1 MGALCRFSCLFY
13 SRGYSV
19 PSPNG
24 GDNKTR
30 DGVAARRSLS
40 AENHFSEAFLAAM
53 HRRRPKTPKSQFT
66 HSATTVF
73 VLCFLPLPLA
83 ATKHFWIAGF
93 FFFGVVFYIL
103 GKCTHTHTR
112 TGKRAGCCC
121 GRGAGWAEDPRS
133 PLGVWWWWGA
143 GALDFFVF
151 SSLLSR
157 FFFHAPPFLSFL
169 PSHRVGADEFLS
181 ISVLI

>member
-1 MGALCRFSCLFY
+1 MPPPHPAPPHGAQKPKPHHLTIMRFSCLFY

-53 HRRRPKTPKSQFT
+53 HRRRPKTPKSQFAFT

-93 FFFGVVFYIL
+93 FFRRGFLYFREVH
-103 GKCTHTHTR
+103 THTHAQE
-112 TGKRAGCCC
+112 KEPA
-121 GRGAGWAEDPRS
+121 AAAAE
-133 PLGVWWWWGA
+133 A
-143 GALDFFVF
+143 
-151 SSLLSR
+151 
-157 FFFHAPPFLSFL
+157 
-169 PSHRVGADEFLS
+169 RVGRKIQDPPW
-181 ISVLI
+181 VCGGGGVRVR